1 MVQRAALVRV
11 AALLVSGDMAKAEDV
26 VQTALTKLYLAWP
39 RVRSDTAGAY
49 ARRCV
54 VNAAMDDRRS
64 LFSRREQV
72 SAQLPDV
79 TADPQRGDATAMVAL
94 LATLPA
100 GMRAAV
106 VLRYVE
112 GLSIAEAADAMGCS
126 EGNVKSQSAR
136 GLERLREAMP
146 QDARVQMINATPN
159 DFFLSLAARKKIWEE
174 GAAARQALMR
184 EKGIKTPLEMPTGK
198 VLQDQI
204 NNSLWINSTDALNWA
219 GGDPEIRAGVLRLL
233 STIPEVTVA
242 NSTTDGQPTLTITA
256 GPAVF
261 GGDGEEVLTVNAT
274 TGLPV
279 STVTTTSGRPAAVYT
294 YHVSRV
300 TLADIKAGKF

>member
-39 RVRSDTAGAY
+39 RVRADTAGAY

-72 SAQLPDV
+72 SAQLPDFAA
-79 TADPQRGDATAMVAL
+79 ADPQRGDAMAMVAL

-136 GLERLREAMP
+136 GLERLRGAMP
-146 QDARVQMINATPN
+146 QYARPRDARSI
-159 DFFLSLAARKKIWEE
+159 I
-174 GAAARQALMR
+174 
-184 EKGIKTPLEMPTGK
+184 
-198 VLQDQI
+198 
-204 NNSLWINSTDALNWA
+204 
-219 GGDPEIRAGVLRLL
+219 
-233 STIPEVTVA
+233 
-242 NSTTDGQPTLTITA
+242 
-256 GPAVF
+256 
-261 GGDGEEVLTVNAT
+261 
-274 TGLPV
+274 
-279 STVTTTSGRPAAVYT
+279 
-294 YHVSRV
+294 
-300 TLADIKAGKF
+300 

>member
-1 MVQRAALVRV
+1 MKWPADRDREFTEFVMVQRAALVRV

-64 LFSRREQV
+64 LFSKREQV
-72 SAQLPDV
+72 SAQLPDFAAV
-79 TADPQRGDATAMVAL
+79 DPQRGDATAMVAL

-112 GLSIAEAADAMGCS
+112 GLSVAEAADAMGCS

-146 QDARVQMINATPN
+146 QEAR
-159 DFFLSLAARKKIWEE
+159 SRAR
-174 GAAARQALMR
+174 
-184 EKGIKTPLEMPTGK
+184 
-198 VLQDQI
+198 
-204 NNSLWINSTDALNWA
+204 S
-219 GGDPEIRAGVLRLL
+219 
-233 STIPEVTVA
+233 
-242 NSTTDGQPTLTITA
+242 IT
-256 GPAVF
+256 
-261 GGDGEEVLTVNAT
+261 
-274 TGLPV
+274 
-279 STVTTTSGRPAAVYT
+279 
-294 YHVSRV
+294 
-300 TLADIKAGKF
+300 